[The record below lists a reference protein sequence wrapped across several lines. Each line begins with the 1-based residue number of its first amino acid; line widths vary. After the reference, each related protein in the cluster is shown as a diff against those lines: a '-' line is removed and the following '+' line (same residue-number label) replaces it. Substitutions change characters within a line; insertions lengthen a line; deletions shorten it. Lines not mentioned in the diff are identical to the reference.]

1 MAARKETTIT
11 ELLAGAMQEEGFA
24 AEYEKSRLRRALSE
38 ALFRLRKS
46 LGLTQTT
53 LAQRVGWRQPYVAR
67 LEGNPSE
74 SAAAMERLEKFAN
87 ACGAS
92 TMLLFVDQRTGIV
105 RESVAVGAQHNL
117 QEVAAQWV
125 GAPVASLSESAAAR
139 DQLQEMEAVV
149 SAAEETS
156 VALDAATQR
165 LKSRLETFREHEA
178 QMHVAD

>member
-1 MAARKETTIT
+1 MTSMRETTAA
-11 ELLAGAMQEEGFA
+11 ELLGDAIQDEGFA
-24 AEYEKSRLRRALSE
+24 AEYEKNRLRLVLSE

-92 TMLLFVDQRTGIV
+92 TVLLFVDQRTGTI
-105 RESVAVGAQHNL
+105 RESVAVGPKQSL
-117 QEVAAQWV
+117 REVAAQWV
-125 GAPVASLSESAAAR
+125 GTPVSSIEESGAR
-139 DQLQEMEAVV
+139 IELEEMQAVV
-149 SAAEETS
+149 SAVEETS
-156 VALDAATQR
+156 VALGAATQR
-165 LKSRLETFREHEA
+165 LRSQLEAIREHEA
-178 QMHVAD
+178 HAPLGG